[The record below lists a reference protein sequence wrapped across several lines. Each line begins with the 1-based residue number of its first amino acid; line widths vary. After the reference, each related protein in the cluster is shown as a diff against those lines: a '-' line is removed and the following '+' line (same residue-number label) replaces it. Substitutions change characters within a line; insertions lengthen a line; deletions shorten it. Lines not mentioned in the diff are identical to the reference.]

1 MDINELNK
9 MNVIAQFTKLASQ
22 TNFMSSE
29 EESFAGLLEKNT
41 SVKSFSVEE
50 KTSGD
55 KLEGKDTANDKIKDK
70 DSNKEKADKTEGKT
84 ENTQK
89 SEEKT
94 SEDSDVS
101 EAKDEAVEKD
111 NGAQRDEESKKDA
124 TKEDDSSEA
133 VAYVTDAST
142 SMSKTPVKASEEN
155 ASLSANM
162 LSDILSG
169 KLQVLTEDG
178 INLASTELTIE
189 NLSKQNILQIVN
201 PQTKETLQIS
211 GDVLAQKLQQMQEM
225 QAMGV
230 ADFGQIVEG
239 MQSQIRL
246 DNQNKATQ
254 NESEQILA
262 AEKIS
267 EMLSDKSVEVE
278 LSIKEEKI
286 SYADN
291 KKLVKDSF
299 ILQEYA
305 DAQDEISNA
314 ETIMSQPK
322 GQSAQGS
329 KVANMAMMQNP
340 TIVNDEKPI
349 NQQSMNIG
357 EVKQVS
363 SANMSNQSVMSGAEF
378 LASAKAEQAGKN
390 NQTSLNDVYKGMSKE
405 AVEQVK
411 VNITKSAVKG
421 VDTIEVRLQPEEL
434 GHIEIKMQIKGGKLQ
449 AHIIS
454 SRPETMEALQKDAQI
469 LEKAFN
475 DAGFQTDSNSL
486 SFSFRNE
493 GNQAQEQSSKLR
505 DFIGEVFEQEA
516 QSDEKIAEAA
526 NQNWS
531 AERGLNIRV

>member
-1 MDINELNK
+1 M
-9 MNVIAQFTKLASQ
+9 
-22 TNFMSSE
+22 
-29 EESFAGLLEKNT
+29 
-41 SVKSFSVEE
+41 
-50 KTSGD
+50 
-55 KLEGKDTANDKIKDK
+55 
-70 DSNKEKADKTEGKT
+70 
-84 ENTQK
+84 
-89 SEEKT
+89 
-94 SEDSDVS
+94 
-101 EAKDEAVEKD
+101 
-111 NGAQRDEESKKDA
+111 
-124 TKEDDSSEA
+124 
-133 VAYVTDAST
+133 
-142 SMSKTPVKASEEN
+142 
-155 ASLSANM
+155 
-162 LSDILSG
+162 
-169 KLQVLTEDG
+169 
-178 INLASTELTIE
+178 
-189 NLSKQNILQIVN
+189 
-201 PQTKETLQIS
+201 
-211 GDVLAQKLQQMQEM
+211 
-225 QAMGV
+225 
-230 ADFGQIVEG
+230 
-239 MQSQIRL
+239 
-246 DNQNKATQ
+246 
-254 NESEQILA
+254 
-262 AEKIS
+262 
-267 EMLSDKSVEVE
+267 
-278 LSIKEEKI
+278 
-286 SYADN
+286 
-291 KKLVKDSF
+291 
-299 ILQEYA
+299 QEYA
-305 DAQDEISNA
+305 DAQDEISNV